1 MKRIKAIFRKSKWV
15 FVVQLTGCLL
25 SALCSGCA
33 TTGYMGDRMRD
44 AGDIFTATVG
54 VGGGAKARVGPVTA
68 GLFLNS
74 DKAGLRGGEV
84 FSSTDEFQRTPRES
98 TSLIP
103 IIHYCVLL
111 FVNDDFRATP
121 EHDARHKSYQ
131 AISFIPLVSW
141 VVEPKLDPRAK
152 WPYYTQIEAAA
163 GLGGTIRL
171 GFNPGELVDF
181 ILGWT
186 TIDIF
191 NDDLKKPARRDRP
204 SARAASWGDLERD
217 VETNRRG

>member
-1 MKRIKAIFRKSKWV
+1 MKFRRIKRFWNVAKRILVIQLAGVVISAI
-15 FVVQLTGCLL
+15 
-25 SALCSGCA
+25 CSGCA

-84 FSSTDEFQRTPRES
+84 FSSTEEFQRTPRET

-103 IIHYCVLL
+103 IINYCVLL

-121 EHDARHKSYQ
+121 DHDARHKSYQ
-131 AISFIPLVSW
+131 AISFIPLISW
-141 VVEPKLDPRAK
+141 VDEPKLDPRAK
-152 WPYYTQIEAAA
+152 WPYYTQIEAAV
-163 GLGGTIRL
+163 GLGGTLRL
-171 GFNPGELVDF
+171 GFNPGELLDF

-191 NDDLKKPARRDRP
+191 NDDLKKEKRTTESTP
-204 SARAASWGDLERD
+204 
-217 VETNRRG
+217 TK